1 CARSGVIYA
10 WSLDYW

>member
-1 CARSGVIYA
+1 CARAGVIYA